1 MSDYT
6 QTQDNRQQQYKRYDF
21 VLAGAIKMR
30 KPIAISADIE
40 DILTTD
46 DFCNIADKIENIL
59 SDFFIKKVKKFK
71 VYVDDGSGF
80 SNEKIYEVEAVSELV
95 AELEALEWKGVSD
108 E

>member
-59 SDFFIKKVKKFK
+59 SDFFIKKLKLLL
-71 VYVDDGSGF
+71 YQ
-80 SNEKIYEVEAVSELV
+80 I
-95 AELEALEWKGVSD
+95 
-108 E
+108 